1 MLIKKKKKKYYKKIK
16 TLGLVLKYSKNPM
29 KKDGTFFFQ
38 NQPCI
43 ISKILN
49 FRKKIEDI
57 LIILIHF
64 NNNNNIKNL
73 NEMGFKQLFVEKNMK
88 NRHFK
93 VI

>member
-16 TLGLVLKYSKNPM
+16 TLSLVLKYSKNPM

-57 LIILIHF
+57 LIILIIIIILKILMKWDL
-64 NNNNNIKNL
+64 NNYL
-73 NEMGFKQLFVEKNMK
+73 
-88 NRHFK
+88 
-93 VI
+93 